1 MLKGSNPF
9 TTSSWV
15 SICRNPLYYI
25 VFGSKHT
32 SVGYA
37 QKHFKL
43 V

>member
-25 VFGSKHT
+25 VLGSKHL
-32 SVGYA
+32 SVGYV
-37 QKHFKL
+37 QKHLKL